1 MKRNS
6 IDDDNAV
13 DSLGMEM
20 HHNNSSNG
28 SRSSGYD
35 HHHHHNHSRED
46 RLTNSNS
53 YGSGYRSSNA
63 TVTVV
68 PHSFRRNP
76 MYLPSPA
83 NSNCNT
89 ATLTNAIGTSVS
101 SSNATNNT
109 SVLTSNMIKSGLYPV
124 SGEKLTFKSTCYPH
138 TITIS
143 LPVLQLNM
151 ILVLNF
157 VFFSSHSTYDSVI

>member
-1 MKRNS
+1 MHCVTVKRIKGGKLKRRAVENKTKKMKRNS

-35 HHHHHNHSRED
+35 HHHHNSHNRED
-46 RLTNSNS
+46 RVTNSSS
-53 YGSGYRSSNA
+53 YGGSGYRSSNA

-101 SSNATNNT
+101 SSNASNNT

-124 SGEKLTFKSTCYPH
+124 SGEE
-138 TITIS
+138 
-143 LPVLQLNM
+143 
-151 ILVLNF
+151 
-157 VFFSSHSTYDSVI
+157 